1 MGDVFF
7 VITEIG
13 GDIPHQKIG
22 IHAVFYIINDIQIDL
37 LACILFNGELRM
49 MHLVFEFTEH
59 TGAEIVVFGRISI
72 GADAILHLLH
82 QNNQPLGVWEGSQR
96 REAPGEGS
104 LLQAPVPG
112 RENEASKTEGKRA

>member
-82 QNNQPLGVWEGSQR
+82 QNNQPLGFGKAPKGGKLQERGVFFRPGSRQR
-96 REAPGEGS
+96 
-104 LLQAPVPG
+104 
-112 RENEASKTEGKRA
+112 K